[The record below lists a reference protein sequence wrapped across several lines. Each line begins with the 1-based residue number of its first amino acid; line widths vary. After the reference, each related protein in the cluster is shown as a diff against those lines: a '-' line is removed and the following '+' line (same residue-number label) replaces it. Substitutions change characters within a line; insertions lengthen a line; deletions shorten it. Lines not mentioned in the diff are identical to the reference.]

1 MSAQL
6 SSLSTPGSIKP
17 TAQDAFLQ
25 ALVRRRRVFAEAVVA
40 TVLMGLLGLATSIF
54 TMQVYDRVIP
64 LQGYSTLLVLGV
76 GVLIAIGF
84 ELAMRHVRAVMVEHS
99 CKAIDQE
106 LSSTFFAKALS
117 TRLDANPKTI
127 GTYASQIKNFEI
139 VRQFMASATL
149 AVFADIPLA
158 LLFIVVIAFIAGPVA
173 LAPLVFLPV
182 ALLVGLSFS
191 KPLRLLS
198 AAQIQE
204 SNVKNGLLV
213 EAIDGM
219 EMVKATASGP
229 HFLGRWRQVIEA
241 LADKELQLKLLTS
254 LSSNLTQ
261 TVQQLSYVAVVIVGA
276 YAVIEGSLTMGGLI
290 ACSIL
295 SSRAIQPVAQL
306 PGMLAQFAT
315 AKVALGTLDGIMALP
330 DERDPDIALIA
341 PGRVKGA
348 LRLDAVKFFYD
359 GKEPVVDIPRLEIGA
374 GHRLAI
380 VGPVGGGKTTLLRL
394 LAGLY
399 RPHKGQ
405 VFLDDID
412 MAQLMPEVVRK
423 AIAYLPQEVRLF
435 EGSLR
440 DNLTLGL
447 GEVDDEELL
456 QMIDAL
462 GLSGWIKSHAR
473 GLSMPIFEGGRGI
486 SGGQRQLVGLARA
499 LLAKPRVLIMD
510 EPSSSMDASLE
521 ARVVAQVEALLPE
534 DAALVVASHRAA
546 WFQAVERVVFVAG
559 GRIGMDGPKQDL
571 VQNLSAFMGRAGPAN
586 G

>member
-1 MSAQL
+1 M
-6 SSLSTPGSIKP
+6 TVMP
-17 TAQDAFLQ
+17 TAQAVFLE
-25 ALVRRRRVFAEAVVA
+25 ALQRRRKVFAEAVAA
-40 TVLMGLLGLATSIF
+40 TLLMGFLGLATSIF

-64 LQGYSTLLVLGV
+64 LQGYSTLFVLGV

-106 LSSTFFAKALS
+106 LSTTFFAKALN

-191 KPLRLLS
+191 GPLRALS
-198 AAQIQE
+198 ASQIQE

-229 HFLGRWRQVIEA
+229 YFLERWRVVIEA
-241 LADKELQLKLLTS
+241 LADKELRLKLLTG

-261 TVQQLSYVAVVIVGA
+261 TVQQLSYVGVVIVGA
-276 YAVIEGSLTMGGLI
+276 FAVIEGHLTMGGLI

-306 PGMLAQFAT
+306 PSMLAQFAT

-330 DERDPDIALIA
+330 NERDPDIRLISPSA
-341 PGRVKGA
+341 VKGT
-348 LRLDAVKFFYD
+348 LRLDGVKFFYD
-359 GKEPVVDIPRLEIGA
+359 GKEPVVDIPRLELVA
-374 GHRLAI
+374 GQRMAL

-394 LAGLY
+394 FAGLY
-399 RPHKGQ
+399 RPQKGQ

-412 MAQLMPEVVRK
+412 VAQLEPEIVRR

-435 EGSLR
+435 EGPLR

-447 GEVDDEELL
+447 GAVSDDALL
-456 QMIDAL
+456 EMIEAL
-462 GLSGWIKSHAR
+462 GLSGWIKSHPR

-486 SGGQRQLVGLARA
+486 SGGQRQLIGLARA

-521 ARVVAQVEALLPE
+521 ARVVGQIQALLPA
-534 DAALVVASHRAA
+534 DASLIVASHRAA
-546 WFQAVERVVFVAG
+546 WFEAVGRVVFLAG
-559 GRIGMDGPKQDL
+559 GRVGMDGPRDEL
-571 VQNLSAFMGRAGPAN
+571 VRNLSVFMGRSGPVPS
-586 G
+586 

>member
-1 MSAQL
+1 MQTLSPSKAQF
-6 SSLSTPGSIKP
+6 
-17 TAQDAFLQ
+17 TAQEAFRQ
-25 ALVRRRRVFAEAVVA
+25 ALHRRRRVFAEAVVA
-40 TVLMGLLGLATSIF
+40 TLLMGFLGLATSIF

-64 LQGYSTLLVLGV
+64 LKGYSTLFVLAV
-76 GVLIAIGF
+76 GVFIAIAF
-84 ELAMRHVRAVMVEHS
+84 ELAMRHVRAVMVERS

-106 LSSTFFAKALS
+106 LSSTFFGKALN

-158 LLFIVVIAFIAGPVA
+158 ILFILVIALIAGPVA

-191 KPLRLLS
+191 KPLKELS

-204 SNVKNGLLV
+204 SNIKNGLLV

-219 EMVKATASGP
+219 EMLKATGSGP
-229 HFLGRWRQVIEA
+229 YFLKRWRDVVEA
-241 LADKELQLKLLTS
+241 LADKELRLKLLTS

-261 TVQQLSYVAVVIVGA
+261 TVQQLSYVAVVIAGS
-276 YAVIEGSLTMGGLI
+276 YAVVEGQLTMGGLI

-315 AKVALGTLDGIMALP
+315 AKVALGTLDGIMGLP
-330 DERDPDIALIA
+330 NERDPDIQLIT
-341 PGRVKGA
+341 PSQPKGA
-348 LRLDAVKFFYD
+348 LRLESVKFFYSGQD
-359 GKEPVVDIPRLEIGA
+359 PVVDIPRFELAA
-374 GHRLAI
+374 GERLAL

-399 RPHKGQ
+399 RPQKGQ
-405 VFLDDID
+405 VFLDDVDISHLD
-412 MAQLMPEVVRK
+412 PDAVRA

-440 DNLTLGL
+440 DNLMLGL
-447 GEVDDEELL
+447 PPVTDEALL
-456 QMIDAL
+456 EMTEAL
-462 GLSGWIKSHAR
+462 GLSGWIKSHPR
-473 GLSMPIFEGGRGI
+473 GLSMPIYEGGRGV
-486 SGGQRQLVGLARA
+486 SGGQRQLIGLARA
-499 LLAKPRVLIMD
+499 LLAKPRVLLMD

-521 ARVVAQVEALLPE
+521 LRVVQRVGELLP
-534 DAALVVASHRAA
+534 AHAGVVVASHRAA
-546 WFQAVERVVFVAG
+546 WFQQVSRVVFMAG
-559 GRIGMDGPKQDL
+559 GRVGMDGPRDEL
-571 VQNLSAFMGRAGPAN
+571 VKNLSAFMGRSGPS
-586 G
+586 GPGSV